1 MRWWKKA
8 IKTNI
13 MKIRWKNNKG
23 KTKWKNN
30 KGKTKWKNN
39 KGKTKWK
46 NNKGKTKWKN
56 NKDKTRWKNNDGRKL
71 KKNSK
76 EKKDTMMIGSELSA
90 PASHQRLGLPV
101 PPDSWSWRLPR
112 PIRKPYTPRMRTH
125 ETLVMEIHILATDI
139 NKIGKDIK
147 SMNPKSQSETEEILS
162 DPAIMDALR
171 CADRQ
176 YHEGKAIPLED
187 LMKELGFEEDE
198 L

>member
-1 MRWWKKA
+1 
-8 IKTNI
+8 
-13 MKIRWKNNKG
+13 
-23 KTKWKNN
+23 
-30 KGKTKWKNN
+30 
-39 KGKTKWK
+39 
-46 NNKGKTKWKN
+46 
-56 NKDKTRWKNNDGRKL
+56 
-71 KKNSK
+71 
-76 EKKDTMMIGSELSA
+76 
-90 PASHQRLGLPV
+90 
-101 PPDSWSWRLPR
+101 
-112 PIRKPYTPRMRTH
+112 MRTP
-125 ETLVMEIHILATDI
+125 ETLVMKIYILATDI